1 MLEKGNV
8 KIGKAYCYIFDK
20 QFPNDFCK
28 TLMYDCEKRF
38 RELGDIVELS
48 FSEWKRPFYVFELA
62 EDNEAVSGKTY
73 DRLIKCR
80 IHIGYEGEMPM
91 VHEEAHMIAF
101 QKMGQMPYAWS
112 EGFAEYIV
120 AKYLGGIEQLGGK
133 YGNYT
138 DLDYSSGIEVILYCL
153 THDDQKLFDYLRKN
167 NILYAMSLASIIFFI
182 ESEMGKHQL
191 AQVQSLITKGLFEE
205 LNVLLTEKVIYQWV
219 SWVKNLKHTK
229 TQR

>member
-1 MLEKGNV
+1 M
-8 KIGKAYCYIFDK
+8 
-20 QFPNDFCK
+20 
-28 TLMYDCEKRF
+28 
-38 RELGDIVELS
+38 
-48 FSEWKRPFYVFELA
+48 
-62 EDNEAVSGKTY
+62 
-73 DRLIKCR
+73 
-80 IHIGYEGEMPM
+80 
-91 VHEEAHMIAF
+91 
-101 QKMGQMPYAWS
+101 
-112 EGFAEYIV
+112 
-120 AKYLGGIEQLGGK
+120 
-133 YGNYT
+133 
-138 DLDYSSGIEVILYCL
+138 DYSSGIEVILYCL